1 MNIHVLSTAYPL
13 RGGIAHYVALLVEAL
28 RQRHAVTVSTF
39 KRQYPDFLF
48 PGTSQEEGSPEG
60 TTAPA
65 PQIMDSI
72 NPFNWI
78 AVGLALRR
86 EKPDLIIFKYWLP
99 FFGPCFGTI
108 AAIARSNGHTRV
120 LIICDNV
127 IPHERRPGD
136 ILFTRYLLR
145 FSDHFVVQSKI
156 VEKDLL
162 SLAPHA
168 HYKLVAHPIYSSF
181 GEPLERNDAR
191 AQLGITEERVILFF
205 GYIRRYKGLHVL
217 LEAFARLPQIRPTR
231 LLVVGEY
238 YDDASDYQ
246 KQIEQL
252 DIADRVTVVG
262 RYVPNDEVRV
272 FFSAADA
279 VVLPYLSATQSG
291 IAQIAFH
298 FETPVIYTDVG
309 GLGETVR
316 DGVHGMVVPPDDPA
330 ALTGA
335 ITSFYE
341 QDLRQTYSANIRR
354 DKHLFGWDN
363 LVGAIEDLSEGR

>member
-13 RGGIAHYVALLVEAL
+13 RGGIAHYVALLVDAL
-28 RQRHAVTVSTF
+28 RQRHAVRVSTF
-39 KRQYPDFLF
+39 KRQYPAFLF
-48 PGTSQEEGSPEG
+48 PGTSQEEGGPEG
-60 TTAPA
+60 ATTPA
-65 PQIMDSI
+65 PQIMDSV

-78 AVGLALRR
+78 AVGLQLRR

-108 AAIARSNGHTRV
+108 AAIARTNGHTRV
-120 LIICDNV
+120 LIVCDNV

-145 FSDHFVVQSKI
+145 FSDHFIVQSKI

-162 SLAPHA
+162 SLAPRA
-168 HYKLVAHPIYSSF
+168 RYQLVAHPIYNSF
-181 GEPLERNDAR
+181 GTPLKKDEAR
-191 AQLGITEERVILFF
+191 TQLGITESRVLLFF

-217 LEAFARLPQIRPTR
+217 LEAFARLPKESNTR

-238 YDDASDYQ
+238 YDDASEYQ
-246 KQIEQL
+246 KQIEHL
-252 DIADRVTVVG
+252 GIADRVTVVG

-279 VVLPYLSATQSG
+279 VILPYLSATQSG

-316 DGVHGMVVPPDDPA
+316 DGVHGMVVPPNDPA
-330 ALTGA
+330 ALTRA
-335 ITSFYE
+335 ISAFYD
-341 QDLRQTYSANIRR
+341 QDLHHAYSANIRR
-354 DKHLFGWDN
+354 DKHLFGWDT
-363 LVGAIEDLSEGR
+363 LVRAIEELSEGR

>member
-1 MNIHVLSTAYPL
+1 
-13 RGGIAHYVALLVEAL
+13 
-28 RQRHAVTVSTF
+28 
-39 KRQYPDFLF
+39 
-48 PGTSQEEGSPEG
+48 
-60 TTAPA
+60 
-65 PQIMDSI
+65 
-72 NPFNWI
+72 
-78 AVGLALRR
+78 
-86 EKPDLIIFKYWLP
+86 
-99 FFGPCFGTI
+99 
-108 AAIARSNGHTRV
+108 
-120 LIICDNV
+120 
-127 IPHERRPGD
+127 
-136 ILFTRYLLR
+136 
-145 FSDHFVVQSKI
+145 
-156 VEKDLL
+156 
-162 SLAPHA
+162 
-168 HYKLVAHPIYSSF
+168 VAHPIYSSF

>member
-13 RGGIAHYVALLVEAL
+13 RGGIAHYVALLVDAL
-28 RQRHAVTVSTF
+28 RQRHTVNVSTF
-39 KRQYPDFLF
+39 KRQYPAFLF
-48 PGTSQEEGSPEG
+48 PGTSQEEGGTEG
-60 TTAPA
+60 TSAPA

-72 NPFNWI
+72 SPFNWI
-78 AVGLALRR
+78 TVGLRLRR

-120 LIICDNV
+120 LLICDNV

-145 FSDHFVVQSKI
+145 FSDHFIVQSKI

-168 HYKLVAHPIYSSF
+168 HYQLVAHPVYNSF
-181 GEPLERNDAR
+181 GAPLGKQEAR
-191 AQLGITEERVILFF
+191 TLLGITESRVLLFF

-217 LEAFARLPQIRPTR
+217 LEAFARLPKEGNIR

-238 YDDASDYQ
+238 YDDAAEYQ
-246 KQIEQL
+246 KQIEESDL
-252 DIADRVTVVG
+252 ADRVTVIG

-291 IAQIAFH
+291 ISQIAFH

-316 DGVHGMVVPPDDPA
+316 DGVHGMAVPPNDPA
-330 ALTGA
+330 GLARA
-335 ITSFYE
+335 IGTFYD
-341 QDLRQTYSANIRR
+341 QDLHHAYSANIQR

-363 LVGAIEDLSEGR
+363 LVRAIEDLSEGR